1 MCEKCNLGM
10 FQGGNCAPRA
20 PAPRIAPL
28 RPMVGQALR
37 ASRRSWWGEHSV
49 RAGAHGGAST
59 PCEPARKTRELRGS
73 LGELAPPEAVNV
85 AVHGEI
91 AARSESSPYQRQ
103 STLPDMAKL
112 LRGSLGELAPG
123 DG

>member
-1 MCEKCNLGM
+1 MCEKCDLGV
-10 FQGGNCAPRA
+10 FRGGKCAPRA
-20 PAPRIAPL
+20 PAPRIAP
-28 RPMVGQALR
+28 
-37 ASRRSWWGEHSV
+37 
-49 RAGAHGGAST
+49 HGGAST

-91 AARSESSPYQRQ
+91 AARSESSPYQRR

-112 LRGSLGELAPG
+112 LRGSLGELVPE